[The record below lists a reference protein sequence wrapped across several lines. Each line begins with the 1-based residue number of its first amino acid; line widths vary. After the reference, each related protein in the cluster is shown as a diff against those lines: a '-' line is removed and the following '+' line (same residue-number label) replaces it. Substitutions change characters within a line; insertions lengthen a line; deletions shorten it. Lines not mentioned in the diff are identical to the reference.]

1 MFHPVRV
8 IGLALSAA
16 LLLAASVSM
25 AQRPTPAPIPLAT
38 DGPLAPVTTAHRM
51 MLAGKPLDYHATWFE
66 MVLTDAAQV
75 SQATISATAYVRDGV
90 RDART
95 RPVVVLFN
103 GGPGA
108 SSSPLHFSALGPRR
122 LSERDAA
129 GNRALLDNPATLLD
143 VADLLFIDP
152 VGTGFSRPLRA
163 GGGDAYWSV
172 EGDAG
177 AVEKLMRDW
186 LARHHRTASPLFLIG
201 ESYGGYRAG
210 VMARHLADL
219 PVAGAVLVSPALD
232 FAPPSDQDAVAQL
245 PTLAVAAWHHG
256 KVAQDGRRVDRVW
269 EDARRFAQ
277 TDYLV
282 ALQQGTLLPP
292 DARTAIATRMAALLG
307 MPASAILAANLR
319 PDSQTFLETLVPGS
333 VVGRLDTRVS
343 SPVQAKAVAPD
354 RPAAANDPS
363 LGLGRS
369 NVIVSAPI
377 GAYLRE
383 ELNVPTTRDY
393 VSLTLD
399 VNFTWHWQ
407 SGADDD
413 GPGAS
418 RSVVGDFARL
428 LREKPEARLLV
439 LGGYYDLAVPLLAPR
454 YALTHDA
461 ISPAQVQ
468 MVALAAGHSV
478 FEGADNGERVSR
490 LVHRFVAG
498 LPAE

>member
-1 MFHPVRV
+1 MSHPARVVR
-8 IGLALSAA
+8 LCLSGA
-16 LLLAASVSM
+16 LLLAGAASI
-25 AQRPTPAPIPLAT
+25 AQRPTPVPIPLAT
-38 DGPLAPVTTAHRM
+38 DGPLAPVTTAHRIT
-51 MLAGKPLDYHATWFE
+51 LAGKPLAYHATWFE
-66 MVLTDAAQV
+66 TVLKDAAGV
-75 SQATISATAYVRDGV
+75 PQATISATAYVRDGV
-90 RDART
+90 RDARA

-108 SSSPLHFSALGPRR
+108 SSSPLHFSALGPRT
-122 LSERDAA
+122 LGERDAA
-129 GNRALLDNPATLLD
+129 GHRALLDNPATLLD
-143 VADLLFIDP
+143 VADLIFIDP

-177 AVEKLMRDW
+177 AADRLMRDW
-186 LARHHRTASPLFLIG
+186 LAANDRMASPLFLLG

-219 PVAGAVLVSPALD
+219 RIAGLVLVSPALD

-245 PTLAVAAWHHG
+245 PTLAVAAWQHG
-256 KVAQDGRRVDRVW
+256 KVAPDDRSVERVW

-282 ALQQGTLLPP
+282 ALQQGTLLAPGER
-292 DARTAIATRMAALLG
+292 AAIATRMAALLG
-307 MPASAILAANLR
+307 MPASAILAADLR
-319 PDSQTFLETLVPGS
+319 PNSQTFLETLVPGS

-343 SPVQAKAVAPD
+343 APVQAKPVAPD

-383 ELNVPTTRDY
+383 ELQVPTTRDY
-393 VSLTLD
+393 FSLTLD
-399 VNFTWHWQ
+399 VNFKWNWR
-407 SGADDD
+407 SDADE
-413 GPGAS
+413 PGAS
-418 RSVVGDFARL
+418 RSVVGNFATL
-428 LREKPEARLLV
+428 LHDKPGVRLLV

-454 YALTHDA
+454 YALTHGA
-461 ISPAQVQ
+461 IPPAQVQ
-468 MVALAAGHSV
+468 MVAFAAGHSV
-478 FEGADNGERVSR
+478 FEGAGNSERVSR
-490 LVHRFVAG
+490 VVHRFVEG